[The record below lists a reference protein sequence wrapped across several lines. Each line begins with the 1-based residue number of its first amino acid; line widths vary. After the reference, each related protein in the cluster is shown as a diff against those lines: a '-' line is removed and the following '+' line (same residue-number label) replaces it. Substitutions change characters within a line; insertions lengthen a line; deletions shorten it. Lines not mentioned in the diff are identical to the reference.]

1 MNFTFYLTE
10 PLSNL
15 LLEFTELLGNVLDS
29 FFEFLIKFKL
39 FDLNILEHLMKTSFD
54 WRFCVFLLEL
64 LHVKFQWTYC
74 VVIMFFLLSTK

>member
-1 MNFTFYLTE
+1 MNFAFNLTK

-29 FFEFLIKFKL
+29 FFEFLIKIKL

-54 WRFCVFLLEL
+54 WGFCVFLLEL

-74 VVIMFFLLSTK
+74 VIIMFFLLSTK